1 MRQGQPMHA
10 HPHHS
15 ARPWARVCEGAPC
28 LIFMHNL
35 KIMQEIATNTT
46 VSEQAFQTLRL
57 DVLSGRH
64 APESKLKVDA
74 LQQHYGFSSSPLREA
89 LNRLVQE
96 GLVKADERRGFR
108 VAAMTPDDLADITKM
123 RLLLDVTALHES
135 IQHGDDAWE
144 SNIVASFHRL
154 EKIESRLPQGPVVL
168 DAEWSQRHRDFHM
181 SLIAACPSERQL
193 AWSMSLFDQAE
204 RYRHFAA
211 RNRTVLKKKDA
222 EHRALMKAVVRRD
235 AATAAQMLSEH
246 IASTQTNVLA
256 AFALMQKNRV

>member
-1 MRQGQPMHA
+1 MANNHLA
-10 HPHHS
+10 YL
-15 ARPWARVCEGAPC
+15 WTRVCEGASRN
-28 LIFMHNL
+28 IFVHNL
-35 KIMQEIATNTT
+35 QIMQKIATNTT
-46 VSEQAFQTLRL
+46 VSEQAFQALRI

-64 APESKLKVDA
+64 VPESKLKVDA
-74 LQQHYGFSSSPLREA
+74 LQQQYGFSSSPLREA

-144 SNIVASFHRL
+144 ANIVASFHRL

-168 DAEWSQRHRDFHM
+168 DAEWSQRHRDFHL
-181 SLIAACPSERQL
+181 SLLAACPSKRQL
-193 AWSMSLFDQAE
+193 TWSMSLFDQAE

-235 AATAAQMLSEH
+235 AATAAQMLGEH

-256 AFALMQKNRV
+256 AFALTLKNRV

>member
-1 MRQGQPMHA
+1 
-10 HPHHS
+10 
-15 ARPWARVCEGAPC
+15 
-28 LIFMHNL
+28 
-35 KIMQEIATNTT
+35 MQKMTPNTT
-46 VSEQAFQTLRL
+46 VSEQAFQVLRQ

-64 APESKLKVDA
+64 APETKLKLDT
-74 LQQHYGFSSSPLREA
+74 LQSLYGYSSSPLREA

-108 VAAMTPDDLADITKM
+108 VAAISPDDLADITKM
-123 RLLLDVTALHES
+123 RLLLDVTALRES

-144 SNIVASFHRL
+144 ANIVASFHRL
-154 EKIESRLPQGPVVL
+154 EKIESRLPLGPVVL

-193 AWSMSLFDQAE
+193 SWSISLFDQAE

-235 AATAAQMLSEH
+235 AATASQMLSEH
-246 IASTQTNVLA
+246 IAGTQTNVLA
-256 AFALMQKNRV
+256 AFALMPKNRT